1 VLTKYF
7 YVHIGYIG
15 TPKKRDKKKEKMARK
30 TVKARSL
37 AVILLFALAASLVG
51 LESTGTAYAV
61 SRPTI
66 PPCTLNIVAVTAT
79 GNKTLYLTND
89 TIADYIQ
96 AGSLTELSGNA
107 NMTNEPG
114 GGTKWYMDQY
124 KGVSILGLVNLVC
137 QLQSNSTV
145 TLVSA
150 YDGYEVTFN
159 YTYITQGQINTYTN
173 TSALTYSGGFW
184 TSAGGAYSMVPH
196 NPGESL
202 TAIIAYYINPVS
214 GGVNNGGPTSY
225 AGWQPLNTT
234 GSPPPGPLRN
244 MVLGCAHHHYTW
256 TRVSDADIGEI
267 IIHNPGPITTPPV
280 PEFPSLLV
288 LPLFIFVTSVATFG
302 LRVCRR
308 RQSSAKRFCSVTEER
323 G

>member
-1 VLTKYF
+1 
-7 YVHIGYIG
+7 VHIGYIG
-15 TPKKRDKKKEKMARK
+15 KPKKRDKKREGKRMARK

-37 AVILLFALAASLVG
+37 AVILLFALAGSLIG

-96 AGSLTELSGNA
+96 AGALTELSGNA

-124 KGVSILGLVNLVC
+124 RGVSILGLVNLVC

-145 TLVSA
+145 TVNSA
-150 YDGYEVTFN
+150 YDGYKVTFN
-159 YTYITQGQINTYTN
+159 YTYIAQGQINTYTN
-173 TSALTYSGGFW
+173 TSALTYNSGGYW
-184 TSAGGAYSMVPH
+184 TGASPAYSMVPH
-196 NPGESL
+196 NPGENL
-202 TAIIAYYINPVS
+202 TAIIAYYINPVN
-214 GGVNNGGPTSY
+214 GGVNNGGPT
-225 AGWQPLNTT
+225 AFKGWQPLNTT

-244 MVLGCAHHHYTW
+244 MVLGCANHHYTW

-267 IIHNPGPITTPPV
+267 IIHNPGPITTRSVGGYLVPV
-280 PEFPSLLV
+280 NKIDLLA
-288 LPLFIFVTSVATFG
+288 PYIGAVTIALVGTVAVG
-302 LRVCRR
+302 VYR
-308 RQSSAKRFCSVTEER
+308 KRNQR
-323 G
+323 KKKQ